1 MLYEARAWWSDSSMD
16 RDFANAVIQFAVWRD
31 PARVCEVIA
40 EVNRALQAKGYSAE
54 DIAAALDE
62 LLDELEG
69 CGQTR
74 H

>member
-1 MLYEARAWWSDSSMD
+1 MD
-16 RDFANAVIQFAVWRD
+16 RDFANAVIKFALWRD
-31 PARVCEVIA
+31 PVHVCEVIA
-40 EVNRALQAKGYSAE
+40 DVNRELEAKGYSAE

-69 CGQTR
+69 RGQTR

>member
-1 MLYEARAWWSDSSMD
+1 MD
-16 RDFANAVIQFAVWRD
+16 RDFANAVIQFSLRRD
-31 PARVCEVIA
+31 PVHVCAVIGDVTR
-40 EVNRALQAKGYSAE
+40 ELKAKGYSAE

-62 LLDELEG
+62 LLNELEG

>member
-1 MLYEARAWWSDSSMD
+1 LD

>member
-1 MLYEARAWWSDSSMD
+1 LD

-31 PARVCEVIA
+31 PVRVCEVIA
-40 EVNRALQAKGYSAE
+40 DVNRELEAKGYSAE